1 MKEIEINIIQSTECK
16 LTNDKMPKGLCSK
29 SSADHL
35 PLVGKVSGKFI
46 GIPCCPPR
54 VQQVSHSWSEPGKS
68 IAYKGGKQ
76 SDPHLPTKGSTVV
89 QILLKKRIFECVT
102 ITYEEVLVANCI
114 FVRRLR
120 KRKMY
125 SKKKCTMINIPW
137 RHTEIDEFLMLF
149 WHEQHFHVVAC

>member
-1 MKEIEINIIQSTECK
+1 
-16 LTNDKMPKGLCSK
+16 MPKGFCSK

-35 PLVGKVSGKFI
+35 PVLGKVSGKMI
-46 GIPCCPPR
+46 GLPCCPPR
-54 VQQVSHSWSEPGKS
+54 VQQVSHSWDEPEES
-68 IAYKGGKQ
+68 ITYKGGKQ
-76 SDPHLPTKGSTVV
+76 SDPHLFGNPWSMADVTRSLVALHKG
-89 QILLKKRIFECVT
+89 LLLSKYEIRKEFLMCS
-102 ITYEEVLVANCI
+102 ITCEEVLVANWI

-120 KRKMY
+120 KRKIY